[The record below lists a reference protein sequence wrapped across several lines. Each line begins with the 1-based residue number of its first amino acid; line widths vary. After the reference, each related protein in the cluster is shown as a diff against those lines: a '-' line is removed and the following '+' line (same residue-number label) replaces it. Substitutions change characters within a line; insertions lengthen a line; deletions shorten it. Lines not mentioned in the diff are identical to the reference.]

1 MEITKIITTEVSTA
15 TTVGTASSIS
25 GATCVRLFNNQT
37 GIVTVGIN
45 TSVGAATTNFF
56 AMPGSSVEFLQKTST
71 DVIWTS
77 AVIKANKV
85 AFTN

>member
-1 MEITKIITTEVSTA
+1 MEITKIITTEVNTPI
-15 TTVGTASSIS
+15 TVGTASSIS
-25 GATCVRLFNNQT
+25 DATCVRLFNNQV

-45 TSVGAATTNFF
+45 TLVGAATTNFF
-56 AMPGSSVEFLQKTST
+56 TMPGSSVEFLQKTST

-77 AVIKANKV
+77 LAIKANKV

>member
-1 MEITKIITTEVSTA
+1 MEITKIIKTEESTTTS
-15 TTVGTASSIS
+15 VGSASSIS
-25 GATCVRLFNNQT
+25 DATCVRLFNNQT

-45 TSVGAATTNFF
+45 TVVGAATTNFF
-56 AMPGSSVEFLQKTST
+56 TMPGSSVEFLQKTST

>member
-1 MEITKIITTEVSTA
+1 MSITKVILTEEATA
-15 TTVGTASSIS
+15 TSAGAASSIT
-25 GATCVRLFNNQT
+25 GATCVRLFNNQS

-45 TSVGAATTNFF
+45 SVVGAATTNYFT
-56 AMPGSSVEFLQKTST
+56 MPAASIEFLQKSGT

-77 AVIKANKV
+77 LTIKANKV

>member
-1 MEITKIITTEVSTA
+1 MEITKIIKTEESTTTSVSS
-15 TTVGTASSIS
+15 ASSIS
-25 GATCVRLFNNQT
+25 DATCVRLFNNQT

-45 TSVGAATTNFF
+45 TVVGAATTNFF